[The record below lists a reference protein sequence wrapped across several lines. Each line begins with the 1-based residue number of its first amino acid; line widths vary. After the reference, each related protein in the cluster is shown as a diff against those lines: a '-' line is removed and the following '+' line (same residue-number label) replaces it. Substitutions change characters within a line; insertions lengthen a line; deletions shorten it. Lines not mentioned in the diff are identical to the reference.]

1 MAAYILILKS
11 RFFFFSLLWG
21 FQQRNSQAQKA
32 LNWLIHLKRWPC
44 TKRGTWA
51 LCGGRRWGHPPV
63 HLAQSVSTFNTKVDV
78 TERLPSLAFLS
89 LSAPCLAISTH
100 LTVQLLNSL
109 QLSNFPTLCNPMDCS
124 MSDFPVLHHLPES
137 AQTHVCWVDDAI
149 HNAMRCHP
157 LSTHLEPLELRSLGV
172 SPTAFHIVLCAVKLV
187 NFWFTDRHSSKK
199 QF

>member
-100 LTVQLLNSL
+100 LIVQLLNSL
-109 QLSNFPTLCNPMDCS
+109 QLSNSLQPHGLQHVRLPCPSPSPRVCS
-124 MSDFPVLHHLPES
+124 DSCL
-137 AQTHVCWVDDAI
+137 
-149 HNAMRCHP
+149 
-157 LSTHLEPLELRSLGV
+157 LS
-172 SPTAFHIVLCAVKLV
+172 
-187 NFWFTDRHSSKK
+187 
-199 QF
+199 